1 MKNLFLSILTIALGL
16 AACQKYEPTLGDP
29 PSAADAEFTMAPSA
43 ANVNVI
49 ELSANNPN
57 IQCVWDF
64 GNGTKAQ
71 GPNVT
76 ATYPYAGT
84 YTIKLT
90 VFAKG
95 GSRSSSQ
102 VVTIANDDFTL
113 LNNPYYTLLT
123 GGVNGPGYRIW
134 VIDSAASGHMG
145 VGPDPESA
153 LGPIPEWWAAGANE
167 KPGCGLYDD
176 KYIFYLNA
184 FKFDMITNG
193 DVYVHNSL
201 AASFPGS
208 FQNLAD
214 YTAPYADQLNESWLL
229 TEGTETTITI
239 SNNAFIGFFTGP
251 RVYKIISSTDSTLNL
266 QYGHHAGG
274 LKWYLKLKALP

>member
-1 MKNLFLSILTIALGL
+1 MKTLLLSILSIGL
-16 AACQKYEPTLGDP
+16 ALVACQKYEPTLGP
-29 PSAADAEFTMAPSA
+29 APSSADAQFTMAPSA
-43 ANVNVI
+43 ANANII
-49 ELSANNPN
+49 ELSAANPD

-71 GPNVT
+71 GANVN

-102 VVTIANDDFTL
+102 QVTIANDDFGL

-123 GGVNGPGYRIW
+123 GGVSGPGYKVW
-134 VIDSAASGHMG
+134 VVDSAASGHMG

-153 LGPIPEWWAAGANE
+153 LGATPEWWAAGANE

-176 KYIFYLNA
+176 QYVFHLNA

-214 YTAPYADQLNESWLL
+214 YTAPFDNQMNESWLL
-229 TEGTETTITI
+229 TEGAETTITI
-239 SNNAFIGFFTGP
+239 SGNAFMGFYTGP
-251 RVYKIISSTDSTLNL
+251 RVYRILSATDSTLHL

-274 LKWYLKLKALP
+274 LKWYLKLKTL

>member
-29 PSAADAEFTMAPSA
+29 PSVADAAFTMSPSA

-84 YTIKLT
+84 YTVKLT

-123 GGVNGPGYRIW
+123 GGVNGPGYKVW
-134 VIDSAASGHMG
+134 VVDSTVSGHMG
-145 VGPDPESA
+145 VGPDPVSA
-153 LGPIPEWWAAGANE
+153 LGNIPEWWSAGPLDKAGA
-167 KPGCGLYDD
+167 GLYDD
-176 KYIFYLNA
+176 RYVFHLNG
-184 FKFDMITNG
+184 FKFDMINHG

-201 AASFPGS
+201 AANFPGS
-208 FQNLAD
+208 FQNLGD
-214 YTAPYADQLNESWLL
+214 FTAPYTDQMDESWTLL
-229 TEGTETTITI
+229 ETTDTTITI
-239 SNNAFIGFFTGP
+239 SNNAFIGFYTGVHTY
-251 RVYKIISSTDSTLNL
+251 RILDITDSTLSL
-266 QYGHHAGG
+266 QYKHHAGG
-274 LKWYLKLKALP
+274 LNWYLRLKAE

>member
-1 MKNLFLSILTIALGL
+1 MKTLLLSILSIGL
-16 AACQKYEPTLGDP
+16 ALVACQKYQPSLGSA
-29 PSAADAEFTMAPSA
+29 PSAADAQFTMAPSA

-49 ELSANNPN
+49 ELSASNPSL
-57 IQCVWDF
+57 QCVWDF
-64 GNGTKAQ
+64 GNGSKGQ
-71 GPNVT
+71 GPNAT

-84 YTIKLT
+84 YTIKFT

-102 VVTIANDDFTL
+102 EITIANDDFTL

-123 GGVNGPGYRIW
+123 GGVNGPGFKVW
-134 VIDSAASGHMG
+134 VVDSAASAHMG

-153 LGPIPEWWAAGANE
+153 LGATPEWWAAGPGE

-176 KYIFYLNA
+176 QYVFHLA
-184 FKFDMITNG
+184 GFKFDMITNG
-193 DVYVHNSL
+193 DVYVHNTI
-201 AASFPGS
+201 ANTFPGA

-214 YTAPYADQLNESWLL
+214 FTAPFTDQLNESWLL
-229 TEGTETTITI
+229 TEDTDPTITI
-239 SNNAFIGFFTGP
+239 SGNAFIGFYTGP
-251 RVYKIISSTDSTLNL
+251 RVYKILSATDSTLHL

-274 LKWYLKLKALP
+274 LKWYLKLKTL